1 MLYSLNLLFDFLNY
15 YYYFNKI
22 KIKIIKKYR
31 NTDFFF
37 SFISITEN
45 VDSKYGVLFI

>member
-15 YYYFNKI
+15 YYYFNK

-37 SFISITEN
+37 HLL
-45 VDSKYGVLFI
+45 VLQKM